1 MHSTTFPKDAGFI
14 AGEVQMPTE
23 REAGDGVRRWITVQL
38 YMDFTEVKGPGIR
51 LGYCCILSLK
61 GI

>member
-1 MHSTTFPKDAGFI
+1 
-14 AGEVQMPTE
+14 MPTE
-23 REAGDGVRRWITVQL
+23 REAGDGVSRWIIVQL

-51 LGYCCILSLK
+51 LGCCCILSLK

>member
-1 MHSTTFPKDAGFI
+1 
-14 AGEVQMPTE
+14 MPTE

-51 LGYCCILSLK
+51 LGYYGILSLK